1 MTTKDMRFKRV
12 KPSLKTRGSW
22 VENRRKQ
29 EENQE
34 EKRGKKRKPAAHNWE
49 LNAADKLGVP
59 TMRKMWERCC
69 CEWFSR
75 TQPSLYVCMYVRP
88 THIWVLSLF
97 LCLPSVLTASHSLFR
112 SGADGGVYVTWLC
125 GPNKKSSIR
134 NVFPSSSLLMT
145 LNFRHSAGIHRKLCH
160 KNAFLPP
167 KQIPRG
173 LTRQPKK
180 KGS

>member
-1 MTTKDMRFKRV
+1 
-12 KPSLKTRGSW
+12 

-75 TQPSLYVCMYVRP
+75 TQPSLYVCMYAAYAYLSAFSLSVSAFRSNCIP
-88 THIWVLSLF
+88 LSL
-97 LCLPSVLTASHSLFR
+97 PVWR
-112 SGADGGVYVTWLC
+112 RRWR
-125 GPNKKSSIR
+125 IR
-134 NVFPSSSLLMT
+134 NVIVWAQQKIKHTQRVSLVVAVDDVK
-145 LNFRHSAGIHRKLCH
+145 FSALGRYTSKVMPQKCVL
-160 KNAFLPP
+160 A
-167 KQIPRG
+167 
-173 LTRQPKK
+173 
-180 KGS
+180 S